1 MISVTRFDDT
11 QRAKSPAASS
21 VSSTI
26 RLAESRSFQTTTS
39 KAPTKEQFA
48 IVENSSV
55 RKNPT
60 AKSTNRT
67 AGAAAAVTAVK
78 QESISET
85 RSTVSRTKRQLTK
98 PKILPSTKHSSSSNS
113 GRSSVTTNQNHSN
126 KPKRPVRSSNSSS
139 GSSRCSS
146 IIGAQDPQKLRPKR
160 LYYQVTSTPTKKCSR
175 TSTEDDLNNNI
186 VQLLPDKNVLLR
198 GEQRQD
204 IRTKKQTVGQKSNV
218 GLFASLTGKR

>member
-60 AKSTNRT
+60 AKSTNRA

-98 PKILPSTKHSSSSNS
+98 PKILSTKHSSSSNS